1 MRSSRTTAKRLAGPK
16 AALVAP
22 SVALKPLS
30 SALTEPPNAAITSSA
45 AKYITPFCTSML
57 IGLSPAGVR
66 RTAVVGVWA
75 RRRSATMGR
84 RRFMPAFG
92 LSHREMQNAECR
104 VQNWRR
110 SLSAF
115 CILHSAF
122 VLVLAGCGGEKPNTP
137 QVSKDP
143 ISVRGWLLDVE
154 GSASPIRTAE
164 TEAARKAHLFQAT
177 YVEVVNAPYVS
188 GGIAENGS
196 FLLLDVPPGKVT
208 IVFSAPGAQSAK
220 LEIDNV
226 PGNADIFLR

>member
-1 MRSSRTTAKRLAGPK
+1 
-16 AALVAP
+16 
-22 SVALKPLS
+22 
-30 SALTEPPNAAITSSA
+30 
-45 AKYITPFCTSML
+45 
-57 IGLSPAGVR
+57 
-66 RTAVVGVWA
+66 
-75 RRRSATMGR
+75 
-84 RRFMPAFG
+84 MPTFG

-104 VQNWRR
+104 VQNRRR

-115 CILHSAF
+115 CILHSA
-122 VLVLAGCGGEKPNTP
+122 LIVLAGCGGEKPNTP

-143 ISVRGWLLDVE
+143 VSVRGWLLDVE
-154 GSASPIRTAE
+154 GSSSPIRTAE

-208 IVFSAPGAQSAK
+208 IIFTAPGAQSAK

-226 PGNADIFLR
+226 PGNADIFLPALLLKQNGVTLAEPAAVKVRMAARINTAKPSGQFVTIAGTRLPVMETPLAQMSDRHDYPIPPTTLVPIAKVR

>member
-1 MRSSRTTAKRLAGPK
+1 
-16 AALVAP
+16 
-22 SVALKPLS
+22 
-30 SALTEPPNAAITSSA
+30 
-45 AKYITPFCTSML
+45 
-57 IGLSPAGVR
+57 
-66 RTAVVGVWA
+66 
-75 RRRSATMGR
+75 
-84 RRFMPAFG
+84 
-92 LSHREMQNAECR
+92 MQNAECR

-220 LEIDNV
+220 LEMENV
-226 PGNADIFLR
+226 PGNADIFLPALLLKPNGVVLTEPANVKARMAARIDKAKPNGQFVTIAGTRLPVVDTPIAQMADRHDYPMPPTTLVPIAKVR